1 MHPESLQP
9 WWAEMLRAAEK
20 PVHSA
25 ICRNVSRYFSEL
37 ELSLPADLERSL
49 VKLMAGWSND
59 LTTPV
64 ATTVYSMRF
73 IANRADRFP
82 DEANLIKAQI
92 ESRISTGTAGFK
104 NCGKKILKQ
113 LGD

>member
-1 MHPESLQP
+1 
-9 WWAEMLRAAEK
+9 
-20 PVHSA
+20 
-25 ICRNVSRYFSEL
+25 
-37 ELSLPADLERSL
+37 
-49 VKLMAGWSND
+49 MAGWSSD

-64 ATTVYSMRF
+64 AATVYSMRF